1 MEDWLMAAYW
11 IKVCLD
17 TPRKPEMRL
26 AAKMARLTKEQVFWH
41 WFHLYAWADGQTA
54 DGFIPQLNLED
65 VAESSGVSLEFCR
78 ALSSPEIGWLF
89 EAGGDNP
96 GVMFRNWERHNG
108 RCAKQRAQGCRR
120 AQISRAKRRIA

>member
-1 MEDWLMAAYW
+1 MEGWLMAAYW

-89 EAGGDNP
+89 EAGTGNGTTG
-96 GVMFRNWERHNG
+96 GVQNSG
-108 RCAKQRAQGCRR
+108 RR
-120 AQISRAKRRIA
+120 AADAPKSVAQKGG